1 MPSSVVS
8 AWSGPASDAPSF
20 VALSAAGIP
29 SLQIKIFMAKLQ
41 FVTGHERVND
51 NGGADQWQRYE
62 READFGTGKILG
74 RNRADLS
81 ADRRARVHDECDQNI
96 DVAFDRVSK
105 GPVAG
110 GNDDF
115 KQIGAHSKVGR

>member
-1 MPSSVVS
+1 MPRSVVS
-8 AWSGPASDAPSF
+8 ARNGPANDAPRR
-20 VALSAAGIP
+20 VALSAAAIP

-51 NGGADQWQRYE
+51 NGGANQWQRYE

-81 ADRRARVHDECDQNI
+81 ADRRARVHDERDQNTH
-96 DVAFDRVSK
+96 VAVARVSK
-105 GPVAG
+105 G
-110 GNDDF
+110 
-115 KQIGAHSKVGR
+115 

>member
-41 FVTGHERVND
+41 FVTGHECVND
-51 NGGADQWQRYE
+51 NGGADQRQWHE
-62 READFGTGKILG
+62 GEPDFRTGEILR

-81 ADRRARVHDECDQNI
+81 ADGSAGVHDERDQNI
-96 DVAFDRVSK
+96 DVAFDRMAEGSI
-105 GPVAG
+105 AG
-110 GNDDF
+110 
-115 KQIGAHSKVGR
+115 